1 MEPCVT
7 PRVTLT
13 PIPPSLLVDAT
24 SSAGKDGGEEVANA
38 NTAMPLL
45 HTARQHDDNNNKK
58 RSVSAKAQRRQP
70 CVDVVELDEPSVYC
84 PSITTDHA
92 DPLTPR
98 PLAVLRQSPTH
109 EPRRRRSGG
118 DRDRFQTRKITS
130 WMTTTTSTTVSLPS
144 ATVAIRT
151 VPSLPLGF

>member
-13 PIPPSLLVDAT
+13 PIPPSLLADTT

-38 NTAMPLL
+38 NTAMPPL
-45 HTARQHDDNNNKK
+45 HTARQHDNNNNK

-84 PSITTDHA
+84 PSIATDHA
-92 DPLTPR
+92 GPLTPR